1 MSLPQVITMRLLS
14 ILLLVFVSTPL
25 TAAEPLKGLIITG
38 GCCHDY
44 ETQKRIIAEGIS
56 QRVNI
61 VWDVV
66 HEGGSERDHKVSTY
80 SDPDWATK
88 YDVIVHNECFGG
100 VADPEFIKSITQAHF
115 KGVPGIFFHCSLH
128 SYRAAEAGAD
138 PWRELIGV
146 TSRSHEK
153 HHPIKVRR
161 LDVKHPVLKDFPKEW
176 ELSMAELYKIEHVW
190 DNCTPL
196 AVAYGE
202 DTKQDHFVAWVNKFG
217 NARVFGTSLGHHNE
231 TMNSDVWLGLV
242 SRGVLWVTGKLGE
255 DGEPVEGYAGTGIK
269 PIELPGLKPIPNPKT
284 SQKSAAAR

>member
-1 MSLPQVITMRLLS
+1 
-14 ILLLVFVSTPL
+14 
-25 TAAEPLKGLIITG
+25 
-38 GCCHDY
+38 
-44 ETQKRIIAEGIS
+44 
-56 QRVNI
+56 
-61 VWDVV
+61 
-66 HEGGSERDHKVSTY
+66 
-80 SDPDWATK
+80 
-88 YDVIVHNECFGG
+88 
-100 VADPEFIKSITQAHF
+100 
-115 KGVPGIFFHCSLH
+115 
-128 SYRAAEAGAD
+128 
-138 PWRELIGV
+138 
-146 TSRSHEK
+146 
-153 HHPIKVRR
+153 
-161 LDVKHPVLKDFPKEW
+161 
-176 ELSMAELYKIEHVW
+176 MAELYKIEHVW